1 MGAFALVFQKFDIRM
16 RIFFLFVLLGLHYS
30 LAGQVTSE
38 KLEAYFPFQDC
49 NLFDQ
54 SGNGSSGAILG
65 DTNCVCGVRDT
76 GLYFD
81 GTGDALLLVGPL
93 ADIFTTSDFS
103 VGFYMR
109 LTDQTP
115 IGGSQVVMAKQ
126 AACNTEDAFWIRY
139 VQKTNTIS
147 SSISENDTLMATVQ
161 AKLDPNQCWH
171 YITVT
176 RSNMRY
182 SLYVNGV
189 LRDSKTSKARIDLT
203 STSPLKIA
211 EPVCPVDQ
219 SYHGTLDDLRF
230 YSKALNADEINRHN
244 LRPDQI
250 LNGDTLI
257 YLGNSF
263 QATTAQSCAQVYS
276 WNPTTGVS
284 DPASPN
290 PIITPTAP
298 TTYVLTLTYE
308 DQTGG
313 CLSRDTLTVNVI
325 DPDTLD
331 CDKIFIPNA
340 FTPGSSV
347 GRNDAFGISNPF
359 AVNDFISFEIFDRW
373 GGRVFAAEDA
383 KSQWDGTT
391 QGQPLNPGVYLYRLH
406 YRCSGDERVKTGS
419 LTLLR

>member
-1 MGAFALVFQKFDIRM
+1 M
-16 RIFFLFVLLGLHYS
+16 RIFSLFILLSLHCS
-30 LAGQVTSE
+30 LTGQVISE
-38 KLEAYFPFQDC
+38 KLEAYFSFQDC
-49 NLFDQ
+49 KLFDQ

-65 DTNCVCGVRDT
+65 DTNCLCGVRDT
-76 GLYFD
+76 GFYFD
-81 GTGDALLLVGPL
+81 GSGDALLLVGPL

-109 LTDQTP
+109 LTDQGA

-126 AACNTEDAFWIRY
+126 ANCNLQDAFSIRY
-139 VQKTNTIS
+139 TQKTNTIS
-147 SSISENDTLMATVQ
+147 SSISENDTLFTTVQ
-161 AKLDPNQCWH
+161 AKLNPNQCWH

-176 RSNMRY
+176 RSNTRY

-211 EPVCPVDQ
+211 EPVCTIDQ
-219 SYHGTLDDLRF
+219 PFHGTLDELRF
-230 YSKALNADEINRHN
+230 YSKALNEDEINRHN
-244 LRPDQI
+244 LRPDEI
-250 LNGDTLI
+250 LNSDTLI

-263 QATTAQSCAQVYS
+263 QAITAQSCAQEYS
-276 WNPTTGVS
+276 WSPTTGVS
-284 DPASPN
+284 DPTASN
-290 PIITPTAP
+290 PVITPTAP
-298 TTYVLTLTYE
+298 TIYILTMTYT
-308 DQTGG
+308 DDTGG
-313 CLSRDTLTVNVI
+313 CLSRDSLMVNVI

-331 CDKIFIPNA
+331 CNKIFIPNA
-340 FTPGSSV
+340 FTPGSSA
-347 GRNDAFGISNPF
+347 GRNDVFGISNPF

-383 KSQWDGTT
+383 KSQWDGCA

-406 YRCSGDERVKTGS
+406 YRCDGKERLKTGS

>member
-1 MGAFALVFQKFDIRM
+1 M
-16 RIFFLFVLLGLHYS
+16 RIFFLFALLSLRCA
-30 LAGQVTSE
+30 LAGQVISE

-49 NLFDQ
+49 VLFDD

-109 LTDQTP
+109 LTDTQI

-126 AACNTEDAFWIRY
+126 ANCSTEDAFWIRY
-139 VQKTNTIS
+139 SQKTNTIS
-147 SSISENDTLMATVQ
+147 SSISENDTLIATVQ
-161 AKLDPNQCWH
+161 AKLPSNQCWY
-171 YITVT
+171 YITVV
-176 RSNMRY
+176 RSNTRY

-189 LRDSKTSKARIDLT
+189 LRDSKTSKARVNLT
-203 STSPLKIA
+203 STSPLKVA

-219 SYHGTLDDLRF
+219 SFHGTLDELRF

-244 LRPDQI
+244 LRPDEI

-263 QATTAQSCAQVYS
+263 QINTAQSCAQQFL
-276 WNPTTGVS
+276 WQPATGVS

-290 PIITPTAP
+290 PVITPTAS
-298 TTYVLTLTYE
+298 TTYLLTSLYT
-308 DQTGG
+308 DATGG
-313 CLSRDTLTVNVI
+313 CTSIDTLAVRVI

-340 FTPGSSV
+340 FTPGSSA
-347 GRNDAFGISNPF
+347 GRNDAFGISNPY
-359 AVNDFISFEIFDRW
+359 AVNEFISFEVFDRW
-373 GGRVFAAEDA
+373 GGRVFSAENA
-383 KSQWDGTT
+383 SSQWDGTA

-406 YRCSGDERVKTGS
+406 YKCAGQDRVKTGS